1 MKHCEENCIS
11 CDCVDNY
18 NNESKIDDIINILER
33 DLIEAGHVPGTSLT
47 RTLPGGNNAR
57 GFAWCLSL
65 GAMHEPKRF
74 FEGVTIEECLNKA
87 LQAINVER

>member
-1 MKHCEENCIS
+1 MKTKIIS
-11 CDCVDNY
+11 
-18 NNESKIDDIINILER
+18 SIDKAIGILEQE
-33 DLIEAGHVPGTSLT
+33 LIKRGTVPGTSIT

-87 LQAINVER
+87 LQFVERSK